1 MLCTVSSVAFLLAI
15 TPPALAD
22 VEPVIAPAPVP
33 EASADPPA
41 EPAAEL
47 PAQPLAEPA
56 AEPPPA
62 ASPQAPQA
70 LRDYRAR
77 YLRVESEIIEQEG
90 EVWVMYTGHP
100 FWPGWHNSAT
110 YVHQQPSQ
118 VIHTWGVYQDFMRL
132 NIPAFLTAVGRTG
145 EAEELRDEISMLQ
158 AKGSKRRWIG
168 VAGIVTSIGGAI
180 GLTITGN
187 PMASV
192 ASGVGLLV
200 TAGGFFSAAIPDQK
214 ALALREDYP
223 TSFDPGE
230 IRTLVDA
237 HNEQLRLDLRLSP
250 SEAMM
255 LESGRRDRSH

>member
-1 MLCTVSSVAFLLAI
+1 MVMCSVGGLAFLLAI
-15 TPPALAD
+15 APPALAD
-22 VEPVIAPAPVP
+22 VEPVIAPAPVL
-33 EASADPPA
+33 EAPA
-41 EPAAEL
+41 EPAAE
-47 PAQPLAEPA
+47 PVAEPPAEPA

-62 ASPQAPQA
+62 ASPQA

-77 YLRVESEIIEQEG
+77 SLRVESEVIEQEG
-90 EVWVMYTGHP
+90 EVWVMSSGHP

-118 VIHTWGVYQDFMRL
+118 VTRTWGVYQDFMRL

-145 EAEELRDEISMLQ
+145 EAEALRDEISDLE
-158 AKGSKRRWIG
+158 AKSSRRRWIG

-180 GLTITGN
+180 GLSITAN

-192 ASGVGLLV
+192 ASSVGLLA

-214 ALALREDYP
+214 ARALRDNYP
-223 TSFDPGE
+223 SSFDPSE
-230 IRTLVDA
+230 IRALVDS
-237 HNEQLRLDLRLSP
+237 HNEQLRLDLHLSP